1 MRFEYSEIRHVVKT
15 ERNYTLSF
23 QYAAK
28 HCVQEMSIKE
38 LAGGTGYIIHALI
51 EHNSYENECMVHVDH
66 KMRVLNYS
74 CDCPFCSDV
83 QGCAHIGALLLT
95 INECQPTQFP
105 FTYKYDEHTQV
116 NTSYEE
122 ELRAYHEKIRSIQQQ
137 RQQRF
142 LEEKKRREALEL
154 QEQEQQRLSYT
165 HQLIHQEKA
174 KLFQNLM
181 VDHSGSV
188 KLIIQY
194 TRVNRTSYDYGIEF
208 GLKIGKHK
216 LYILKSITEFLE
228 DISQKRHVVYGKE
241 LEFVHHRDAFDE
253 DSQLIIDFL
262 YKYREETQK
271 QMRMIDRKRVHVT
284 RGLLK
289 EFFLLCDSLGEQYC
303 DIDALTQ
310 SVPFQM
316 HIHHHQDHV
325 QLELSNYPKLNL
337 GYCDDSGVYQ
347 VEEHEII
354 HLAYDE
360 QGKLPRLL
368 QSFRNF
374 HGELLIESADIKL
387 FAKYIW
393 KDIKDYCLIQGDA
406 SIFEV
411 DEMEALTLYGD
422 MDDLGQ
428 LSLRLEGNLDGTIV
442 YGFDDTIANKP
453 RDLEIVEHYIRN
465 FASVIDPTEH
475 IAYLPHDDDSTY
487 SFIKDGLPF
496 LHEYCEIFISDA
508 IEKLGSVHHVN
519 VQTGVKLSDHLL
531 EVSFDSTDISK
542 DELFD
547 VLRSYKRKRKYHRLK
562 NGRLISLDAQEL
574 KEFDELVD
582 TLHISNAQIKEGMVV
597 LPSYRALSLTSLDTN
612 TGIKVTHNSA
622 YTQLLQDFKRK
633 ELDEFHIP
641 KPYEGIL
648 RDYQMFGYQWLK
660 LMNHY
665 HFGAILADDMGLG
678 KTLQVIALLES
689 EKGQGTSIVITPSS
703 LLLNWKDEIDKFT
716 QNLKVLCIMGGI
728 EHRAKLFQQIN
739 DYDVVITS
747 YDYIRRD
754 VEAYSEFEFHYI
766 VLDEAQYIKNQ
777 KTMNAHA
784 VKALHGR
791 HKLALTGTPIE
802 NSLAEL
808 WSIFDFLMP
817 DYLYPYSFFLQ
828 EYEKPIVKDHDEE
841 KQMKLKKL
849 VEPFILRR
857 NKKDVLKE
865 LPDKVEH
872 TLSIAFSEEE
882 EKLYLANLMQV
893 SKELQEKLKTGSMD
907 KIQMLAMLT
916 RLRQICCE
924 PRLLYENVT
933 TPSSKLKACMELCM
947 SLRESGQK
955 VLLFSSFTTVLDLL
969 EQELYKY
976 HFSYLK
982 LTGQV
987 SKEDRRLMVNQF
999 QEGVAD
1005 VFLISLKAG
1014 GTGLN
1019 LTAAEAVIHFDPWWN
1034 VSAQNQA
1041 TDRAYRIGQEKNV
1054 QVFKLIMQDSI
1065 EEKIQRLQQRKKNLA
1080 DTFVEHNE
1088 GSIASM
1094 DSEEILSLFQI
1105 DELLQSK
1112 AS

>member
-1 MRFEYSEIRHVVKT
+1 MRFEYSEIKHIVKT
-15 ERNYTLSF
+15 ERNYSLSF
-23 QYAAK
+23 QYVK
-28 HCVQEMSIKE
+28 QHCVQEMSIKE
-38 LAGGTGYIIHALI
+38 LAGQTGYIIHAI
-51 EHNSYENECMVHVDH
+51 VEHNSYENECMIHVDH
-66 KMRVLNYS
+66 KMRALNYS
-74 CDCPFCSDV
+74 CDCPYCSDV
-83 QGCAHIGALLLT
+83 QACAHIGALLLT

-105 FTYKYDEHTQV
+105 FTYKLDETNIV
-116 NTSYEE
+116 NPSYEQ
-122 ELRAYHEKIRSIQQQ
+122 ELKEYQERIRNIQQQ
-137 RQQRF
+137 RQQHF
-142 LEEKKRREALEL
+142 MEERRKREAEERKA
-154 QEQEQQRLSYT
+154 QEKQRLSYT
-165 HQLIHQEKA
+165 HQLILQEKA
-174 KLFQNLM
+174 KLFQNVM

-188 KLIIQY
+188 KLILHYVGI
-194 TRVNRTSYDYGIEF
+194 NRTSYDYGIEF
-208 GLKIGKHK
+208 GLKIGKHR

-228 DISQKRHVVYGKE
+228 AVSQKRNVSYGRE

-253 DSQLIIDFL
+253 DSQLILDFL
-262 YKYREETQK
+262 YKYREEAQK
-271 QMRMIDRKRVHVT
+271 QMRTMDRKHVHVS

-289 EFFLLCDSLGEQYC
+289 EFFDLCDALGEQYC
-303 DIDALTQ
+303 DIDAYKQTI
-310 SVPFQM
+310 PFQLNLHEHTD
-316 HIHHHQDHV
+316 HI

-337 GYCDDSGVYQ
+337 GYLDDTGVYQ
-347 VEEHEII
+347 VDNQAII
-354 HLAYDE
+354 HVAFDE
-360 QGKLPRLL
+360 RGSGSRLL
-368 QSFRNF
+368 QCFRQF
-374 HGELLIESADIKL
+374 HGELLIPKEDLEL
-387 FAKYIW
+387 FSKYIW
-393 KDIKDYCLIQGDA
+393 EDIKAYCIIQGNSSLF
-406 SIFEV
+406 SIE
-411 DEMEALTLYGD
+411 ELESLCLYGD
-422 MDDLGQ
+422 LDDLGQ
-428 LSLRLEGNLDGTIV
+428 LSLRLEGMLQGNII
-442 YGFDDTIANKP
+442 YGFDDTLKNKP
-453 RDLEIVEHYIRN
+453 RDLEVVEHYIMN
-465 FASVIDPTEH
+465 FASVIDPEQH

-508 IEKLGSVHHVN
+508 IEKLGSVHHLN
-519 VQTGVKLSDHLL
+519 LQTGVKLSDHLL
-531 EVSFDSTDISK
+531 EVSFDSSDISK

-574 KEFDELVD
+574 KIFDEMVD
-582 TLHISNAQIKEGMVV
+582 TLHISDTQIKEGSVV
-597 LPSYRALSLTSLDTN
+597 LPAYRALSLSSMEEHESH
-612 TGIKVTHNSA
+612 IQMTHNLA
-622 YTQLLQDFKRK
+622 YTKLIQDFQRK
-633 ELDEFHIP
+633 ELQEFVIP
-641 KPYEGIL
+641 KAYETIL
-648 RDYQMFGYQWLK
+648 RDYQRFGYQWMK

-689 EKGQGTSIVITPSS
+689 EKGKGTSIVITPSS

-716 QNLKVLCIMGGI
+716 QNLNVLCIMGGV
-728 EHRAKLFQQIN
+728 EKRAKRIKQIGE
-739 DYDVVITS
+739 YDVVITS

-754 VEAYSEFEFHYI
+754 VDQYGEFEFHYI

-817 DYLYPYSFFLQ
+817 DYLYPYAYFMQ
-828 EYEKPIVKDHDEE
+828 EYEKPIVKEHDEE
-841 KQMKLKKL
+841 KQSKLKKL

-857 NKKDVLKE
+857 NKKDVLQE

-872 TLSIAFSEEE
+872 TLSIAFDEEE

-893 SKELQEKLKTGSMD
+893 SKELQEKLHTGAMD
-907 KIQMLAMLT
+907 QIQILAMLT

-924 PRLLYENVT
+924 PRLLYENVA
-933 TPSSKLKACMELCM
+933 TPSSKLKACMELCL
-947 SLRESGQK
+947 SLRESGQR

-982 LTGQV
+982 LTGKT
-987 SKEDRRLMVNQF
+987 SKEDRRFMVKQF

-1019 LTAAEAVIHFDPWWN
+1019 LTAAQAVIHFDPWWN

-1088 GSIASM
+1088 GNIATM
-1094 DSEEILSLFQI
+1094 DIDDIMSLFQI
-1105 DELLQSK
+1105 E
-1112 AS
+1112 